1 MMEMS
6 SAVVSIMTKL
16 DDKSMIFINFD
27 VYKVHQ
33 IGLAS
38 AYNVFRFLKFESIW
52 SKNPARGTRRKIRV
66 WETPHTL

>member
-1 MMEMS
+1 MSCDDGDGNNGNRCSTSASVS

-33 IGLAS
+33 ILS
-38 AYNVFRFLKFESIW
+38 LIHISE
-52 SKNPARGTRRKIRV
+52 PTR
-66 WETPHTL
+66 PY